1 VVDAYGDDRVWQ
13 SGRLAAL
20 HAAVGSPPY
29 ELRELW
35 RQVSRVA
42 RGSTPRER
50 PILAWAGASAA
61 QGLLVGPAGDPA
73 AVDELQELTGVPP
86 RPEFKALAAIARH
99 DSAAARRALAT
110 PPMARRETAN
120 KSAKENETPKLGQ
133 GAAFAMGDASPVT
146 AEALYQLG
154 SYREVIAQLE
164 SFQPE
169 RLGTRGFD
177 ARWGLL
183 ARVRLLRG
191 LAYEKLGQADSAS
204 TEFSQVV
211 AQWEEADERLAPVVR
226 EARAGLARVR
236 GAKG

>member
-1 VVDAYGDDRVWQ
+1 V
-13 SGRLAAL
+13 
-20 HAAVGSPPY
+20 
-29 ELRELW
+29 
-35 RQVSRVA
+35 
-42 RGSTPRER
+42 TPREK
-50 PILAWAGASAA
+50 
-61 QGLLVGPAGDPA
+61 PATGDK
-73 AVDELQELTGVPP
+73 ESE
-86 RPEFKALAAIARH
+86 KA
-99 DSAAARRALAT
+99 
-110 PPMARRETAN
+110 
-120 KSAKENETPKLGQ
+120 KLGQ
-133 GAAFAMGDASPVT
+133 GAAFAMGDPSPVT

-164 SFQPE
+164 SFRPE

-191 LAYEKLGQADSAS
+191 LAYEKLGQVDSAS

-226 EARAGLARVR
+226 EAKAGLARVR